1 VGSKVA
7 GSTIV
12 EQLDWSGEKRE
23 VGAPKER
30 WWMIRSWDGRL
41 SDYYRNI

>member
-7 GSTIV
+7 GNTIV

-23 VGAPKER
+23 VGAPKEK
-30 WWMIRSWDGRL
+30 DGG
-41 SDYYRNI
+41 